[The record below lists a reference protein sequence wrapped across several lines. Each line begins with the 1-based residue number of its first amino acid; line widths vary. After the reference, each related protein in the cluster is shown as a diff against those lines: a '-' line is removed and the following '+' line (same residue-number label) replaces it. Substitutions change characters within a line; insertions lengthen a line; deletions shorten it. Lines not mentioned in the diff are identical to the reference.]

1 MNESPNKRA
10 VIVGLFIFLGL
21 AFLIM
26 GILMVGNLHE
36 TFKRKMQLV
45 SIFDNVNGLQKGNN
59 VWFSGVKIGTVGSIK
74 IIDKNAVLVSLEVER
89 NAQNYIRK
97 DAMAKLSAD
106 GLIGNK
112 VIVIFG
118 GTSHYAAVEDGDT
131 LAIEKAISTE
141 NILTTLQKNNENI
154 LAITTDFK
162 AISKKMTTNEGT
174 IGKLLND
181 NALYN
186 NVNSI
191 TLSLKDASLKANELI
206 NSLNQFGSK
215 LNNQGSLANELVT
228 DTIVFNSIK
237 KSAKELRQ
245 MTESAKEIID
255 NLKVASS
262 NQNTALGVLLHD
274 EEAGADLKQTIKNL
288 ESSSEKLDED
298 LEAAQH
304 SFLLK
309 GYFKKKDKEAKKTT
323 P

>member
-21 AFLIM
+21 AFLIL

-36 TFKRKMQLV
+36 TFKSKMRLV
-45 SIFDNVNGLQKGNN
+45 SLFDNVNGLQKGNN
-59 VWFSGVKIGTVGSIK
+59 VWFSGVKIGTVGNIE
-74 IIDKNAVLVSLEVER
+74 IIDKNTVLVSLNVER
-89 NAQNYIRK
+89 NIQNFIRK
-97 DAMAKLSAD
+97 DATVKLSAD

-118 GTSHYAAVEDGDT
+118 GTANYEAVTEGDT
-131 LAIEKAISTE
+131 LAVEKVISTE

-154 LAITTDFK
+154 LAITSDFK
-162 AISKKMTTNEGT
+162 VISKKMTTNEGT

-181 NALYN
+181 NVLYN

-191 TLSLKDASLKANELI
+191 TVSLKEASLKANVLI

-245 MTESAKEIID
+245 MTESAKELMN
-255 NLKVASS
+255 NLKVASG

-274 EEAGADLKQTIKNL
+274 EEAGADLKKTLKNL

-304 SFLLK
+304 NFLLR
-309 GYFKKKDKEAKKTT
+309 GYFRKKDKEAKKTT